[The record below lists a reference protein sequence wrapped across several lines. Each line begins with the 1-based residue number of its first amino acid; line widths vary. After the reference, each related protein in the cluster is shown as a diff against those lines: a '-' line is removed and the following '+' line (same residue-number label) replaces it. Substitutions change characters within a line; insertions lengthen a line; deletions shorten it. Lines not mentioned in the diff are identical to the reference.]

1 MIEAIVA
8 YFVVSKLIFSF
19 FEAVMINTAA
29 FELLWSCSC
38 PGHTSYGSIAQQ
50 THWDGDSCRRRFL
63 LRNRHHDAPLCQRH
77 C

>member
-1 MIEAIVA
+1 MIEAIVT
-8 YFVVSKLIFSF
+8 YLVVSKIINCF
-19 FEAVMINTAA
+19 FIAVMVNAGA
-29 FELLWSCSC
+29 FELWSCSC